1 MKFKEVKLKNKKKTL
16 FAPYFNKRI
25 SFSLTNQCTFLD

>member
-16 FAPYFNKRI
+16 FAPSFNKRM
-25 SFSLTNQCTFLD
+25 SFSLTNPCTFLD